1 MRSHCAGRGLMTAGL
16 IVIGVGLLVVA
27 IRELHV
33 PRIWVPVIVGAVL
46 FVAGAL
52 RWMTAGSRRSEPS
65 SGPSSTRRSASE

>member
-33 PRIWVPVIVGAVL
+33 PRVWVPVIVGAAL
-46 FVAGAL
+46 FLAGAL
-52 RWMTAGSRRSEPS
+52 RWLTTGRRPK
-65 SGPSSTRRSASE
+65 T